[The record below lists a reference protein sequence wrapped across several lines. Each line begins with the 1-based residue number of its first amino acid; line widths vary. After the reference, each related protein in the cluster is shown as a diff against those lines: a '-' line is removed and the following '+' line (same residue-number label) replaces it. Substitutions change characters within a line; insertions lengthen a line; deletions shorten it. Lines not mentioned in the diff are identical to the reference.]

1 MNNENLTFFNL
12 NHHFCRHRNDG
23 LYDFVLFVQYAKQE
37 IPQRAVKQRKFWRF
51 NVVVVYCNLLF
62 LLLFGTF
69 WYTLRRSRTP
79 NQKFANKAWKPQK
92 TQYPHHTNAPSYCTL
107 LPYSTCRLPGQI
119 ILLVLST
126 GIITSVFLS
135 LSQA

>member
-79 NQKFANKAWKPQK
+79 NQKFAENEGEREGAKAKGL
-92 TQYPHHTNAPSYCTL
+92 YGLRNCLCL
-107 LPYSTCRLPGQI
+107 LCFSLCFLP
-119 ILLVLST
+119 V
-126 GIITSVFLS
+126 VHCMH
-135 LSQA
+135 AV

>member
-51 NVVVVYCNLLF
+51 NVV
-62 LLLFGTF
+62 
-69 WYTLRRSRTP
+69 
-79 NQKFANKAWKPQK
+79 
-92 TQYPHHTNAPSYCTL
+92 
-107 LPYSTCRLPGQI
+107 
-119 ILLVLST
+119 
-126 GIITSVFLS
+126 S
-135 LSQA
+135 LSIVIFFFFFFLGPFGIPFGGLAHLTKNSPIWARIRLEV

>member
-62 LLLFGTF
+62 LLLLGPFGIPFGGLAHLTKN
-69 WYTLRRSRTP
+69 SP
-79 NQKFANKAWKPQK
+79 KFLVFFRGPWG
-92 TQYPHHTNAPSYCTL
+92 
-107 LPYSTCRLPGQI
+107 GQ
-119 ILLVLST
+119 L
-126 GIITSVFLS
+126 
-135 LSQA
+135 

>member
-69 WYTLRRSRTP
+69 WYTLWRSRTP
-79 NQKFANKAWKPQK
+79 NQKFANFGEDSIRCVRIRHRAKYLTVPLEPLEPLFEKWWM
-92 TQYPHHTNAPSYCTL
+92 SMI
-107 LPYSTCRLPGQI
+107 STRI
-119 ILLVLST
+119 
-126 GIITSVFLS
+126 SVCLNP
-135 LSQA
+135 

>member
-79 NQKFANKAWKPQK
+79 NQKFAESSNSRKSIFSLNILQK
-92 TQYPHHTNAPSYCTL
+92 
-107 LPYSTCRLPGQI
+107 CRH
-119 ILLVLST
+119 VMY
-126 GIITSVFLS
+126 TSL
-135 LSQA
+135 

>member
-79 NQKFANKAWKPQK
+79 TCNQKFARIVEEEKKKRNFYNSMQTSK
-92 TQYPHHTNAPSYCTL
+92 TVREDPNF
-107 LPYSTCRLPGQI
+107 
-119 ILLVLST
+119 ILRSQFYIH
-126 GIITSVFLS
+126 GI
-135 LSQA
+135 

>member
-79 NQKFANKAWKPQK
+79 NQKFAKILDTHFPMR
-92 TQYPHHTNAPSYCTL
+92 HPSILTSQNGTL
-107 LPYSTCRLPGQI
+107 KNLQACLECLVGRPPS
-119 ILLVLST
+119 IL
-126 GIITSVFLS
+126 TSQNGRFPN
-135 LSQA
+135 

>member
-69 WYTLRRSRTP
+69 WRTLGTSRTP
-79 NQKFANKAWKPQK
+79 DQKFAPVREK
-92 TQYPHHTNAPSYCTL
+92 CEM
-107 LPYSTCRLPGQI
+107 
-119 ILLVLST
+119 
-126 GIITSVFLS
+126 
-135 LSQA
+135 

>member
-79 NQKFANKAWKPQK
+79 NQKFAEKPIVGKINKKIKEKKK
-92 TQYPHHTNAPSYCTL
+92 TRARYGGTVVP
-107 LPYSTCRLPGQI
+107 
-119 ILLVLST
+119 T
-126 GIITSVFLS
+126 GY
-135 LSQA
+135 

>member
-23 LYDFVLFVQYAKQE
+23 LYDFVLFVQCAKQE

-79 NQKFANKAWKPQK
+79 NQKFAANSKCHAKSPK
-92 TQYPHHTNAPSYCTL
+92 SKNLTIERYC
-107 LPYSTCRLPGQI
+107 YAFEVDLPG
-119 ILLVLST
+119 T
-126 GIITSVFLS
+126 
-135 LSQA
+135 